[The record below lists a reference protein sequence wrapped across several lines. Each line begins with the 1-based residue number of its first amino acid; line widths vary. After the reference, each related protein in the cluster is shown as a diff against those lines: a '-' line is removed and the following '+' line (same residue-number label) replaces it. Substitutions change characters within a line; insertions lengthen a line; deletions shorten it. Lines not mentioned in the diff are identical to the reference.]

1 MRTLKFLLRKEF
13 RQIFRNKALLPILFI
28 LPMIQL
34 LIMPLAA
41 NFDVKYISIAIV
53 DKDHSTTSQQLISKI
68 GSSGYFHITHFSSSY
83 DQALH
88 SIEKE
93 EADIILEIPA
103 GFERNL
109 VKEGSQKLFLAAD
122 AINGIKGGLGSSY
135 LTSVL
140 ADFNNEWRIRW
151 VQPQKFNEPADGSSR
166 SAPVTIGIDPVNWF
180 NPHMD
185 YQFFMVPGILVILV
199 TMVGGFIAALNIVKE
214 KEIGTIE
221 QINVTPIKKWE
232 FIAGK
237 LIPFWIIGM
246 FDFTIG
252 LVIARFVYGIIPV
265 GNLGIL
271 YLFLSV
277 YLVALLGFGLLISTY
292 SDNQVQAMF
301 VAFFFIMIFILMSG
315 LFTSVDNMPT
325 WARVISRL
333 TPVTYFI
340 EVMRMIVLKGSGFH
354 DIQNQ
359 FFIEAAF
366 AIVLNGW
373 AILNYRKTA

>member
-1 MRTLKFLLRKEF
+1 MRILKFLLRKEF
-13 RQIFRNKALLPILFI
+13 RQIFRNKSLLPILFI

-41 NFDVKYISIAIV
+41 NFDVKYINIAIV
-53 DKDHSTTSQQLISKI
+53 DKDHSTTTQQLVSKI
-68 GSSGYFHITHFSSSY
+68 GASGYFHITAYTGSY
-83 DQALH
+83 EQALH
-88 SIEKE
+88 VVEKNK
-93 EADIILEIPA
+93 ADIILEIPA
-103 GFERNL
+103 DFERNL
-109 VKEGSQKLFLAAD
+109 IREGSQKVFLAAD

-135 LTSVL
+135 LTNVL
-140 ADFNNEWRIRW
+140 ADFNNEFRARW
-151 VQPQKFNEPADGSSR
+151 VQPQKFNDQARIEI
-166 SAPVTIGIDPVNWF
+166 VPVNWF
-180 NPHMD
+180 NPLMN

-214 KEIGTIE
+214 KEMGTIE
-221 QINVTPIKKWE
+221 QINVTPIKKWQ

-237 LIPFWIIGM
+237 LIPFWLIGM

-252 LVIARFVYGIIPV
+252 LIIARLVYGIIPV
-265 GNLGIL
+265 GNLGLL

-277 YLVALLGFGLLISTY
+277 YLVALTGFGLLISTY

-315 LFTSVDNMPT
+315 LFIAVENMPD

-340 EVMRMIVLKGSGFH
+340 EVMRMIVLKGSSFH
-354 DIQNQ
+354 NIQYQ
-359 FFIEAAF
+359 FYVEIAF
-366 AIVLNGW
+366 AVVLNGW